1 MTTVELLW
9 NGLAAFLTLC
19 IFSFLYK
26 DNPFYKFAEQL
37 VAGVA
42 LGYWTMLLYHTTFTD
57 KVLIPIF
64 RQGKLHY
71 IFPTIL
77 GIMMWAR
84 FSRKLAYLSRI
95 AIAFYIGIGTG
106 VALPLFMYNYVFRQL
121 QATVVPLK
129 VSWLGFNSL
138 LMVVFIICTLIY
150 FFFSKEHTGAFGGFS
165 RVGIYTLMVGFG
177 ASFGL
182 TVMGRVALL
191 VQRIIFL
198 REYFIALFGS

>member
-19 IFSFLYK
+19 TFSFLYK

-64 RQGKLHY
+64 REGKLHY

-77 GIMMWAR
+77 GIMMWTR

-121 QATVVPLK
+121 QATVVPLN

-191 VQRIIFL
+191 VQRIIFI